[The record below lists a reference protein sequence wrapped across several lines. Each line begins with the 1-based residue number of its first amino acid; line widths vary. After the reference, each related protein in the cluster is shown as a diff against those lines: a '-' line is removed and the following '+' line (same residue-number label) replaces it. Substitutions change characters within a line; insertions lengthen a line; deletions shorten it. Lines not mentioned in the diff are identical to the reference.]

1 MSFNGTFLLVGTD
14 IDKEDKDSATQS
26 ISSLNNLADEMRG
39 NLAIQCYHA
48 KRLGEYYVL
57 IPDVSDH
64 HRAILE
70 DFGYTVQ
77 RKKYSR
83 QQRKRMN
90 FKPLRINNN
99 DRYRKIL

>member
-1 MSFNGTFLLVGTD
+1 MSFNGTFLLVSTD
-14 IDKEDKDSATQS
+14 IDKEDKESAKQS
-26 ISSLNNLADEMRG
+26 ISSLNNLANEMRG
-39 NLAIQCYHA
+39 NLAIQCYQA
-48 KRLGEYYVL
+48 KELGEYYIL

-64 HRAILE
+64 HKAILE
-70 DFGYTVQ
+70 DLGYSVM

-99 DRYRKIL
+99 GRYRKIL